1 MKYMLFTA
9 PWCAPCRNLKKSLP
23 ENAMDDVQEVNVDTQ
38 KDLVEKYSVR
48 SIPTLIRVD
57 EDGVEDERIT
67 GTMAPN
73 TFIDF
78 IV

>member
-9 PWCAPCRNLKKSLP
+9 PWCTPCSNLKKSLP
-23 ENAMDDVQEVNVDTQ
+23 ENALDDVQEVNVDTQ
-38 KDLVEKYSVR
+38 RDLAEKYNVKSV
-48 SIPTLIRVD
+48 PTLIRVD
-57 EDGVEDERIT
+57 EDGVEDGRIT